1 MQILHTVFGPFL
13 RQEQGE
19 FVQQSVKNSFS
30 CWRFPFILMTQ
41 MLYSGVKLCE
51 EITCYSLVGVKRL
64 KLQNDQIPPKSDT
77 ESDMQWNPNE
87 LWEECLGIAIYSFIF
102 GFKLK
107 DLAHPW
113 HI

>member
-1 MQILHTVFGPFL
+1 
-13 RQEQGE
+13 
-19 FVQQSVKNSFS
+19 
-30 CWRFPFILMTQ
+30 MTQ
-41 MLYSGVKLCE
+41 MLYSGVKLYQ

-87 LWEECLGIAIYSFIF
+87 LWEECLGIAIYNFIF
-102 GFKLK
+102 GFKLN